1 MKAQLRSI
9 ESNLEYVVRNN
20 HIYAFANFKPCTLL
34 QPEVSAKKQILV
46 DFGHVVAPTP
56 FVPVRRDLPKKMQYQ
71 KWHLLSYLVKL
82 RGTAPKS
89 YSQKTV

>member
-1 MKAQLRSI
+1 MAEKLI
-9 ESNLEYVVRNN
+9 
-20 HIYAFANFKPCTLL
+20 P
-34 QPEVSAKKQILV
+34 V

-89 YSQKTV
+89 NSQKTVKNPEKFMNIQENSEFF